1 MTRRFNPKVVIAP
14 DKFKGSLTAN
24 EAARAMSAGVRKHYP
39 TAQISM
45 VPLAD
50 GGEGTVDA
58 AIAAGAETRYTRVTG
73 PLGQQ
78 VWARWGMFRN
88 SDGSATTA
96 VLESAQ
102 ASGLDKVTPGSRAAR
117 TAHSYGCGQLIR
129 AALEEYATEI
139 VIGLG
144 GSAMTDGGS
153 GALRALGLRI
163 LGEDDSPV
171 TLGGVGLLSAT
182 RLDTSQLDGRLDT
195 VQIRLAVDVRNPLHG
210 PEGAAYVFAAQKGAS
225 PTDQDN
231 LNSALENWGKLLRA
245 EAPNR
250 DFIGAGSGAAG
261 GFPSGFLALT
271 SAQLDTDFDLVSGLV
286 GLEEHLNDADVLVV
300 GEGSLDQ
307 QSLQGK
313 APLSAAALA
322 TAMDIPVV
330 AIAGQLSLSDDELA
344 AEGIQAAA
352 SLSDIAPSTEAA
364 MHDAAQ
370 YAEQATITALQQLA
384 RNGSLLNVPTT
395 R

>member
-1 MTRRFNPKVVIAP
+1 VSRRFNPKVVIAP

-39 TAQISM
+39 IAQISM
-45 VPLAD
+45 APLAD

-58 AIAAGAETRYTRVTG
+58 AITAGAEERYTRVTG
-73 PLGQQ
+73 PLGEHI
-78 VWARWGMFRN
+78 WARWGMFRN
-88 SDGSATTA
+88 PDGSATTA

-102 ASGLDKVTPGSRAAR
+102 ASGLDKVTPDSRAAR
-117 TAHSYGCGQLIR
+117 TAHSYGCGQLIL

-153 GALRALGLRI
+153 GALRALGLQV
-163 LGEDDSPV
+163 LDDNDLPV
-171 TLGGVGLLSAT
+171 LFGGVGLLSA
-182 RLDTSQLDGRLDT
+182 RQLDTSHLDDRLNA
-195 VQIRLAVDVRNPLHG
+195 VRIRLAVDVHNPLHG
-210 PEGAAYVFAAQKGAS
+210 PEGAAYVFAPQKGAN
-225 PTDQDN
+225 PTDQDA
-231 LNSALENWGKLLRA
+231 LNAALEHWGKLLGSV
-245 EAPNR
+245 APDR
-250 DFIGAGSGAAG
+250 DFSGAGSGAAG

-271 SAQLDTDFDLVSGLV
+271 SAQLDTGFDLVSGLV
-286 GLEEHLNDADVLVV
+286 GLEKHLNDADVLVV

-313 APLSAAALA
+313 APLSAAAMA

-344 AEGIQAAA
+344 AAGIQAAA

-364 MHDAAQ
+364 MRDAAQ

-384 RNGSLLNVPTT
+384 RNGSLLSVPTT